1 MKVLLMYSVIY
12 EDKPIKSIDEDLL
25 NRKHIVEKLNHLISN
40 NYSETFTIGLQGGW
54 GLGKT
59 SLINMVKNELSEE
72 ILILDFDPWII
83 SNKSDIEETFFKEFK
98 SILEENVDESTL
110 KYITKYQKE
119 IIHNSMGILDIIFSL
134 FSNIN
139 INLFSTT
146 YDNLERK
153 NSNVNFLKNK
163 INEKLSEIPFY
174 NRILIIIDDVD
185 RLPKEEI
192 QSIFKLV
199 ASSANFNNLTFLIAY
214 DEKVVVSALNNTQ
227 EDMGKEYLEKI
238 INIQVDLPELD
249 RDSLRKIFFKKLS
262 TLNEIININENS
274 LNSLVNMYPNIRNYF
289 SNIRQ
294 LNRFFNKINTDMI
307 FLVNEINIADYLIIK
322 IFQKNEFELYN
333 LIRENKF
340 LLIYDKTHSLC
351 KDEFKLFEEDEKN
364 GSKNSFYSKLKQ
376 IMDSN
381 VNIKSLMINLFPC
394 MNVLYMKNYMEPY
407 HKSKDNKKLICS
419 KNYFEKYFLEN
430 ISPYDISDKEIYEL
444 CEQSNEEK
452 INELIK
458 YYDNQNKINIL
469 LDKLD
474 YMDIDISNLNLM
486 IKSIITLGD
495 QFKPDFQMGVNYTP
509 INIRY
514 TLFSLLNKLGTN
526 NSYNILVEL
535 IESLDFISYTLFDLI
550 YYEFYENKNNKETF
564 FNEEQIKNLSEEY
577 LNILNTKFNKGT
589 LLSHQYAYDMLSC
602 IKVMDEKYFNIF
614 MNEVLNDNQ
623 LLIEYIQ
630 IFIHYNNS
638 IKFSI
643 NNTRDTQLKNE
654 LIFNYENMI
663 KLYDIEQINTKIK
676 NMKLNENNKL
686 FIELFNK
693 YYSKYS
699 ENNN

>member
-1 MKVLLMYSVIY
+1 MYSVIY

-199 ASSANFNNLTFLIAY
+199 ASSANFNNLTFFFFF

-322 IFQKNEFELYN
+322 IFQENEFELYN

>member
-1 MKVLLMYSVIY
+1 MYSVIY

-322 IFQKNEFELYN
+322 IFQENEFELYN

>member
-1 MKVLLMYSVIY
+1 MYSVIY

-322 IFQKNEFELYN
+322 IFQENEFELYN

-444 CEQSNEEK
+444 CEQANEEK

>member
-1 MKVLLMYSVIY
+1 MYSVIY

-119 IIHNSMGILDIIFSL
+119 IIHNSMGISDIIFSL

-322 IFQKNEFELYN
+322 IFQENEFELYN

>member
-322 IFQKNEFELYN
+322 IFQENEFELYN

>member
-1 MKVLLMYSVIY
+1 MYSVIY

-307 FLVNEINIADYLIIK
+307 FLVNEINIAYYLIIK
-322 IFQKNEFELYN
+322 IFQENEFELYN

>member
-1 MKVLLMYSVIY
+1 MNSVIY

-25 NRKHIVEKLNHLISN
+25 NRKSIVDKLNHLINN

-59 SLINMVKNELSEE
+59 SLINLVKNELSEK

-174 NRILIIIDDVD
+174 SRILIIIDDVD

-214 DEKVVVSALNNTQ
+214 DENVVVSALNNTQ
-227 EDMGKEYLEKI
+227 EDRGKEYLEKI
-238 INIQVDLPELD
+238 INIQVDLPEID
-249 RDSLRKIFFKKLS
+249 RDSLRRIFFKKLS
-262 TLNEIININENS
+262 TLNEIINIDENS
-274 LNSLVNMYPNIRNYF
+274 LNSLVNMYPHIRNYF

-307 FLVNEINIADYLIIK
+307 FLINEINIADYLIIK
-322 IFQKNEFELYN
+322 IFKENEFELYN

-364 GSKNSFYSKLKQ
+364 GCKTSFYSKLKQ

-381 VNIKSLMINLFPC
+381 GNIKSLMINLFPC
-394 MNVLYMKNYMEPY
+394 MNVLYKKNYTEPY
-407 HKSKDNKKLICS
+407 HKSKDKKKLICS

-430 ISPYDISDKEIYEL
+430 LSPNDISDKEVYEL
-444 CEQSNEEK
+444 CEQSNEDK
-452 INELIK
+452 INDLIK

-474 YMDIDISNLNLM
+474 YMDIDISNLNM
-486 IKSIITLGD
+486 IIKSIIRFGD
-495 QFKPDFQMGVNYTP
+495 QFKQDIQMGINYTP
-509 INIRY
+509 IHIRY
-514 TLFSLLNKLGTN
+514 TLFSLFNKLGAN
-526 NSYNILVEL
+526 SSYNILEEL
-535 IESLDFISYTLFDLI
+535 INSLDFISYTLFDVI
-550 YYEFYENKNNKETF
+550 YHEFYENKNNKETF
-564 FNEEQIKNLSEEY
+564 FNEEQIKNLSTEY
-577 LNILNTKFNKGT
+577 LKILNSKFTKKTF
-589 LLSHQYAYDMLSC
+589 LSHQYAYDMLSC
-602 IKVMDEKYFNIF
+602 IKIMDEKYFNVF
-614 MNEVLNDNQ
+614 MDEVLKDNQ
-623 LLIEYIQ
+623 LLIEYVK
-630 IFIHYNNS
+630 IFIHYKNS
-638 IKFSI
+638 IKFSV
-643 NNTRDTQLKNE
+643 NNTRDYQLKNA
-654 LIFNYENMI
+654 LIFDYENMI
-663 KLYDIEQINTKIK
+663 KLYDIEQINSKIK
-676 NMKLNENNKL
+676 NMKLNEKNKL
-686 FIELFNK
+686 VIELFNE

>member
-1 MKVLLMYSVIY
+1 MYSVIY

-322 IFQKNEFELYN
+322 IFQENEFELYN

-340 LLIYDKTHSLC
+340 LLIYDKIHSLC

>member
-1 MKVLLMYSVIY
+1 MYSVIY

-214 DEKVVVSALNNTQ
+214 DEKVIVSALNNTQ

-322 IFQKNEFELYN
+322 IFQENEFELYN

>member
-1 MKVLLMYSVIY
+1 MYSVIY

-119 IIHNSMGILDIIFSL
+119 IIHNSMGILDILFSL

-322 IFQKNEFELYN
+322 IFQENEFELYN

-444 CEQSNEEK
+444 CEQANEEK